1 MSTVLSDVP
10 AEQPESMADN
20 LAGMGSFFI
29 DPAAAAGRVHRKWF
43 WVGPLIVFSIVSS
56 IASYLMLPIV
66 QHVME
71 VMPIPSGVDPERFQK
86 GIAMTVTITRISMFL
101 TPVVAVIIYLI
112 QALVIYASGSV
123 MGVNAKF
130 RSIFNL
136 VAGCSLIQVLSSVAA
151 LVILKAKGDVS
162 STAELR
168 PALGLDI
175 FMPEGANKYL
185 TAFLGYFSVFE
196 IWWIVMVVLIFSIA
210 FRVSKGKAFAIV
222 LPWIVLSLV
231 FRVGAAMLQRT

>member
-10 AEQPESMADN
+10 MEQPESMGDN
-20 LAGMGSFFI
+20 LAGMGAFFI
-29 DPAAAAGRVHRKWF
+29 DPAGAARRVFRKWF

-71 VMPIPSGVDPERFQK
+71 VMPIPSGADAAQFQK
-86 GIAMTVTITRISMFL
+86 GVAMSMTITRISMFL
-101 TPVVAVIIYLI
+101 TPVVA
-112 QALVIYASGSV
+112 LVIYLVQSLVIFGSGSV
-123 MGVNAKF
+123 MGLNAKF

-136 VAGCSLIQVLSSVAA
+136 VAGCSLIQLLSSVAA
-151 LVILKAKGDVS
+151 LIILKAKGEIS

-196 IWWIVMVVLIFSIA
+196 IWWIVMMVLILSVA
-210 FRVSKGKAFAIV
+210 FRVTKGKAFAIV
-222 LPWIVLSLV
+222 APWIFLSIA